1 MTLAA
6 TFDALSAAD
15 IANFIANGQEEHLQ
29 LDFKTVTGPAL
40 NARDDRKNLAV
51 AMSGFA
57 NSSGGLIVWGVVA
70 RKNEA
75 GIDCATEPSLIT
87 PVQHSSQ

>member
-15 IANFIANGQEEHLQ
+15 IVNFIANGQEEHLQ
-29 LDFKTVTGPAL
+29 LDFKTVSGPAL
-40 NARDDRKNLAV
+40 NSRDDRRNLAV

-57 NSSGGLIVWGVVA
+57 NSSGGLIVWGAVA
-70 RKNEA
+70 RPNEA
-75 GIDCATEPSLIT
+75 MIDCATEPRLVPIR
-87 PVQHSSQ
+87 P